1 MGTLLDV
8 EDTGLRFNLHGSHI
22 ISCFYMNELLIRLLH
37 SDEPH
42 EEIYLIYQQALADLA
57 HGTDEQKILR
67 VFEKKLLQEL
77 GYGLALEYEANTG
90 DPVSPEKSYYYV
102 TDRGVCQENA
112 QANECVRI
120 SGKSLMAL
128 HLEDDWNAEIATETK
143 KLLRMV
149 LKTHVGDKPLGSREL
164 YRAYLQNLKGI

>member
-1 MGTLLDV
+1 M
-8 EDTGLRFNLHGSHI
+8 
-22 ISCFYMNELLIRLLH
+22 
-37 SDEPH
+37 
-42 EEIYLIYQQALADLA
+42 
-57 HGTDEQKILR
+57 
-67 VFEKKLLQEL
+67 
-77 GYGLALEYEANTG
+77 ALEYEANTG

-149 LKTHVGDKPLGSREL
+149 LKMHVGDKPLGSRGTLSSLFTECKRHL
-164 YRAYLQNLKGI
+164 ILITILPGYM